1 MSIKSKLEKF
11 ENLRP
16 VIAEKHDFC
25 ASLYRNKDKK
35 EPSFQVC
42 AKGSYDI
49 DVMKVGVVAL
59 IALTALTVANASSV
73 IKKAKYERL
82 KRLNVKLKEEIDH
95 LKK

>member
-1 MSIKSKLEKF
+1 MSNEKHGKF

-16 VIAEKHDFC
+16 IIEEKHDFC
-25 ASLYRNKDKK
+25 ASLYRNKEQK
-35 EPSFQVC
+35 EPSLKLC

-49 DVMKVGVVAL
+49 DVLKVGAVAL
-59 IALTALTVANASSV
+59 IALTALTVANASAV

-82 KRLNVKLKEEIDH
+82 KKLNAKLKQEINY

>member
-1 MSIKSKLEKF
+1 MSNKNKLGKF

-16 VIAEKHDFC
+16 VIEEKHDFC
-25 ASLYRNKDKK
+25 ASLYRNKDQK
-35 EPSFQVC
+35 EPSFKVC

-49 DVMKVGVVAL
+49 DVLKVGAVAL
-59 IALTALTVANASSV
+59 IALTALTVANASTV

-82 KRLNVKLKEEIDH
+82 KKLNAKLKEEINY